1 MNDLGILANINNAD
15 QVIQNE
21 VISLAFHC
29 AKCGK
34 EVRKC
39 FLNMHIRR
47 SHARERVY
55 RESNRKYYDRIK
67 NYVDEI
73 YYKSLNNDAL

>member
-15 QVIQNE
+15 QIIQNE

-34 EVRKC
+34 FKKKNTKSQPPEKLPH
-39 FLNMHIRR
+39 LNIF
-47 SHARERVY
+47 
-55 RESNRKYYDRIK
+55 
-67 NYVDEI
+67 
-73 YYKSLNNDAL
+73 

>member
-1 MNDLGILANINNAD
+1 VIVIGVKNQDSLMKYKQDSVVMNDLGILANINNAD

-34 EVRKC
+34 FKKKNTNSIYCYKC
-39 FLNMHIRR
+39 LG
-47 SHARERVY
+47 
-55 RESNRKYYDRIK
+55 
-67 NYVDEI
+67 
-73 YYKSLNNDAL
+73 L

>member
-1 MNDLGILANINNAD
+1 MKMNDLGILANINNAD

-34 EVRKC
+34 FKKKNTNSIYCYKC
-39 FLNMHIRR
+39 LGLEQYGF
-47 SHARERVY
+47 
-55 RESNRKYYDRIK
+55 
-67 NYVDEI
+67 
-73 YYKSLNNDAL
+73 

>member
-1 MNDLGILANINNAD
+1 MIVIGVKNQDSLMKYKQDSVVMNDLGILANINNAD

-34 EVRKC
+34 FKTK
-39 FLNMHIRR
+39 LMT
-47 SHARERVY
+47 
-55 RESNRKYYDRIK
+55 
-67 NYVDEI
+67 
-73 YYKSLNNDAL
+73 KS

>member
-34 EVRKC
+34 FKKKNTNSVYCYKC
-39 FLNMHIRR
+39 LG
-47 SHARERVY
+47 
-55 RESNRKYYDRIK
+55 
-67 NYVDEI
+67 
-73 YYKSLNNDAL
+73 L